1 MTDKAAMSNIELNND
16 KSHALVSVNPQI
28 YDKEII
34 YSAAYAMIDRAY
46 IVIDGDPEKKVLVEI
61 RPKDSSNDAGQLALE
76 FNEELINYAV
86 YKSQARQNKDLR
98 KAIINLAFTANSVS
112 DICSNDN
119 ETYIDDPEGI
129 AKPWV
134 PQEK

>member
-1 MTDKAAMSNIELNND
+1 MNDKTSMSNIELSSD
-16 KSHALVSVNPQI
+16 RAHAIVSVNPQV

-61 RPKDSSNDAGQLALE
+61 RPKDNQKDAEHLALE

-98 KAIINLAFTANSVS
+98 KAIINLAFTANSAPDFCS
-112 DICSNDN
+112 DDN

-129 AKPWV
+129 AKSWT
-134 PQEK
+134 PQDK

>member
-16 KSHALVSVNPQI
+16 GSHAIVSVNPQI

-46 IVIDGDPEKKVLVEI
+46 IVIDGDPEKKVIVEI
-61 RPKDSSNDAGQLALE
+61 RPKDNQKDAEQLALE

-86 YKSQARQNKDLR
+86 YKSQARQNRDLR
-98 KAIINLAFTANSVS
+98 KAIVNLAFTANSAP
-112 DICSNDN
+112 DICSDDKN
-119 ETYIDDPEGI
+119 TYIDDPEGI
-129 AKPWV
+129 AKPWT
-134 PQEK
+134 PQDK